1 MKRMK
6 QKVQLMGMIQLMLGR
21 KVAHLK
27 TIWIL
32 KSYIVLFI
40 VRKIK
45 QIVLSKLKIKLKVIM
60 KDNLLIS
67 LK

>member
-1 MKRMK
+1 
-6 QKVQLMGMIQLMLGR
+6 
-21 KVAHLK
+21 
-27 TIWIL
+27 
-32 KSYIVLFI
+32 VLFI